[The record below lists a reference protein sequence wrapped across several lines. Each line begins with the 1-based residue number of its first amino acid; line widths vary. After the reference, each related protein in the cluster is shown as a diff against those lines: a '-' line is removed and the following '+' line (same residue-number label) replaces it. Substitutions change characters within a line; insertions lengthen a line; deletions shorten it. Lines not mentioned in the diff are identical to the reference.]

1 MKTLNFSRQKK
12 HQSAFTL
19 IEIMVATV
27 VMVILTGLVIQITS
41 EVLKVWNRSS
51 GKLTAN
57 AEARIV
63 MDLLTQDLEAAV
75 FRNNNMTWLESEQV
89 PLDDPFGS
97 GSTFKTTELKLFSPA
112 QDRPTGPGDICGI
125 SYLLKYSD
133 PITGEES
140 GTERTFILYRNVIDP
155 RTTFEDLMGENNQES
170 LDNPQWSDDSTIDEG
185 RNYLASNIVDFRVD
199 FYVED
204 DGITNT
210 DTLVSSYGTDSDPM
224 KTIYGGDNATVGPQS
239 SGDNALKNAVKC
251 TKLNPNWAKGWTR
264 LASSLNLLEKKEKAL
279 VAYKK
284 AKELDPDNEFNIK
297 MINELEEDTEEDS
310 EDESNN
316 NMHILPENKVPN
328 FPNMPNMTNMPNI
341 PNMPNMPNM
350 SNMPNMANMAN
361 MQNPDM
367 FNMFNNMMKNPKFFQ
382 KMSDVNFQKKV
393 MESNKDP
400 MKAMSDPDMMEM
412 MKMMM
417 SEMSKNKK

>member
-1 MKTLNFSRQKK
+1 MIRLNFTRQKK

-57 AEARIV
+57 SEARIV

-75 FRNNNMTWLESEQV
+75 FRNNSMTWLESEQV
-89 PLDDPFGS
+89 SLVDPFGS
-97 GSTFKTTELKLFSPA
+97 GSSFKTTELKLFSPA
-112 QDRPTGPGDICGI
+112 QDRPTGLGDICGI

-155 RTTFEDLMGENNQES
+155 GVTFRNLMGENNQKS

-204 DGITNT
+204 DGIPNT
-210 DTLVSSYGTDSDPM
+210 DTLVSSYGTDSDPL

-239 SGDNALKNAVKC
+239 NINNALKKQLAYAEITLVIISNEALQVIQNDARAQ
-251 TKLNPNWAKGWTR
+251 TGYETDESYISANSEVYTR
-264 LASSLNLLEKKEKAL
+264 RVNLLARPL
-279 VAYKK
+279 
-284 AKELDPDNEFNIK
+284 
-297 MINELEEDTEEDS
+297 
-310 EDESNN
+310 
-316 NMHILPENKVPN
+316 
-328 FPNMPNMTNMPNI
+328 
-341 PNMPNMPNM
+341 
-350 SNMPNMANMAN
+350 
-361 MQNPDM
+361 
-367 FNMFNNMMKNPKFFQ
+367 
-382 KMSDVNFQKKV
+382 
-393 MESNKDP
+393 
-400 MKAMSDPDMMEM
+400 
-412 MKMMM
+412 
-417 SEMSKNKK
+417 

>member
-1 MKTLNFSRQKK
+1 MNTQISSSRDKLR
-12 HQSAFTL
+12 SAFTL

-27 VMVILTGLVIQITS
+27 VMVVLTGLVIQITS

-97 GSTFKTTELKLFSPA
+97 GSSFKTTELKLFSPA

-133 PITGEES
+133 PITGKEL
-140 GTERTFILYRNVIDP
+140 GTERTFILYRNIIDP
-155 RTTFEDLMGENNQES
+155 EATFKNLLGEDNQES

-204 DGITNT
+204 DGITDT
-210 DTLVSSYGTDSDPM
+210 DTLVASYGTDSEPF

-239 SGDNALKNAVKC
+239 SGDDALKKQLAYAEITLVIISDEALQVIQNNSRAQTGYETDKAYISANSEVY
-251 TKLNPNWAKGWTR
+251 TR
-264 LASSLNLLEKKEKAL
+264 R
-279 VAYKK
+279 
-284 AKELDPDNEFNIK
+284 
-297 MINELEEDTEEDS
+297 
-310 EDESNN
+310 
-316 NMHILPENKVPN
+316 
-328 FPNMPNMTNMPNI
+328 
-341 PNMPNMPNM
+341 
-350 SNMPNMANMAN
+350 
-361 MQNPDM
+361 
-367 FNMFNNMMKNPKFFQ
+367 
-382 KMSDVNFQKKV
+382 VNFLAR
-393 MESNKDP
+393 P
-400 MKAMSDPDMMEM
+400 L
-412 MKMMM
+412 
-417 SEMSKNKK
+417 

>member
-97 GSTFKTTELKLFSPA
+97 GSSFKTTELKLFSPA

-155 RTTFEDLMGENNQES
+155 RTTFEDLMGKNYQES

-239 SGDNALKNAVKC
+239 SGDDALKN
-251 TKLNPNWAKGWTR
+251 T
-264 LASSLNLLEKKEKAL
+264 
-279 VAYKK
+279 
-284 AKELDPDNEFNIK
+284 
-297 MINELEEDTEEDS
+297 
-310 EDESNN
+310 
-316 NMHILPENKVPN
+316 
-328 FPNMPNMTNMPNI
+328 
-341 PNMPNMPNM
+341 
-350 SNMPNMANMAN
+350 
-361 MQNPDM
+361 
-367 FNMFNNMMKNPKFFQ
+367 
-382 KMSDVNFQKKV
+382 
-393 MESNKDP
+393 
-400 MKAMSDPDMMEM
+400 
-412 MKMMM
+412 
-417 SEMSKNKK
+417 